1 MLRIFLTVSVLF
13 WNQLAAQDPA
23 EEVMNVC
30 TEDDCILPAVV
41 IKDKQCK
48 HEQGQRLVIQ
58 PKSRSTSGADSGGI
72 LRSFAG
78 GDLLQ
83 NYIEMEYRFHRRV
96 ETEVHAV
103 NFQSAIEIGLEKLF
117 NYSRCGNVAGTV
129 VPISAPWGVFGYLE
143 NGKIQQRFR
152 VYLEILPEVIN
163 PPEPTDP
170 TVETVFTPPVW
181 FFARAFNKKV
191 DEQQIEERV
200 TQLLKDLEQDNQP
213 LKPTFFLIAFYN
225 THGLMGIAFEKA
237 GE

>member
-41 IKDKQCK
+41 IKDK
-48 HEQGQRLVIQ
+48 
-58 PKSRSTSGADSGGI
+58 
-72 LRSFAG
+72 
-78 GDLLQ
+78 